1 MEPQF
6 RPATAGDTDRLVGL
20 MREYYAFDRIDF
32 DEPWAREALGR
43 LLADPALGR
52 AWLIEWEGQVAGY
65 LFLTFGY
72 SLEYKRDAFLDELY
86 VCAPLRGRG
95 IGRKAVEH
103 VVAACPALGIAAL
116 HLVVVPGNERARRLY
131 ESLGFEDEQ
140 RRMLTRRLER
150 PPRRPDPAAA
160 ARD

>member
-1 MEPQF
+1 MAPRF
-6 RPATAGDTDRLVGL
+6 RPATEADCDTVVGL
-20 MREYYAFDRIDF
+20 MREYYAFDRIAF
-32 DEPWAREALGR
+32 DETWARESLGR
-43 LLADPALGR
+43 LLADAGLGR
-52 AWLIEWEGQVAGY
+52 AWLIEWEGAVAGY

-86 VCAPLRGRG
+86 VCAPYRGRG

-103 VVAACPALGIAAL
+103 VLAACPALGIAAV

-140 RRMLTRRLER
+140 RRMMTRRLLR
-150 PPRRPDPAAA
+150 PSGQR
-160 ARD
+160 